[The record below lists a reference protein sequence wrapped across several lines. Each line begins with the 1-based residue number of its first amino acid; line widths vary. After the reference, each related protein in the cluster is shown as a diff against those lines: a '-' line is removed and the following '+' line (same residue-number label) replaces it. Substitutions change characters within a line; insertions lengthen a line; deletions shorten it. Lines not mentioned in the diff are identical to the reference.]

1 MKIRL
6 FYKIFGTYLAILA
19 LAMAVM
25 HFFVGQQVKSG
36 LEGQIERELLTHARI
51 IDLGSRSEIE
61 SRIFQL
67 AKISQS
73 RVTLIDD
80 NGRVLVDSDEEASR
94 MDDHIN
100 RPEVQEAKV
109 RGTGRSTRYSDTL
122 GEEMMYVALAVR
134 ERGGISGYIRLA
146 RPLVEVR
153 KITEAFNRI
162 LFNSFLLIIISSL
175 FIAFLFSYK
184 LSSPIR
190 EMEQFTDRLRRG
202 EGPGT
207 LIIDSSDEM
216 GQLAKNINYLVE
228 ELRSQ
233 IKSLNEEKGKV
244 EAALASAI
252 EGVIILNSQDRV
264 ESMNRSMKRMI
275 GDQYGDI
282 LNKTPIEAF
291 RNIDLQKALD
301 RFKAT
306 GMPVSEE
313 IVLGAG
319 TPIILD
325 VNITSIPG
333 VTAGE
338 EKTMLVFHD
347 VTRLKKL
354 EQVRVDFV
362 ANVTHEIKTPL
373 TAILGYIE
381 TLEAGAIED
390 KETARKFLQTI
401 SRHAQR
407 LNRLLEDLL
416 TLSNIELG
424 EMKFQFE
431 GVALGGV
438 MEGVLNIMEL
448 KAREKK
454 LSIEKKI
461 PETLSL
467 LRADR
472 DRMTQIF
479 LNVLDNA
486 VKFTPE
492 GGGVRIDAS
501 ETDRDEAVV
510 RITDTGIGVP
520 RDEVERLG
528 ERFYRVDKTRSRE
541 LGGTGLGL
549 SIVKHFML
557 AHRGRM
563 EIESQLGRGM
573 TVSLYFP
580 IWRG

>member
-6 FYKIFGTYLAILA
+6 FYKIFGTYLIILA
-19 LAMAVM
+19 MAMAVM
-25 HFFVGQQVKSG
+25 HFFVGQQIKSG

-51 IDLGSRSEIE
+51 IDLSSRSEIE
-61 SRIFQL
+61 GRIFQL

-73 RVTLIDD
+73 RVTLIDN
-80 NGRVLVDSDEEASR
+80 NGRVLADSDEEASR
-94 MDDHIN
+94 MDDHVD
-100 RPEVQEAKV
+100 RPEIQEAKV
-109 RGTGRSTRYSDTL
+109 RGTGRSLRYSDTL
-122 GEEMMYVALAVR
+122 GEEMIYIALAVR
-134 ERGGISGYIRLA
+134 ERGGITGYIRLA

-162 LFNSFLLIIISSL
+162 LFNSFLLITISSL
-175 FIAFLFSYK
+175 FVAFLFSYK

-190 EMEQFTDRLRRG
+190 EMEQFTDRLRKG

-233 IKSLNEEKGKV
+233 IKCANEEKGKV
-244 EAALASAI
+244 EAAFASAI

-264 ESMNRSMKRMI
+264 ESMNRSMKGMV

-291 RNIDLQKALD
+291 RNIELQKALD

-306 GMPVSEE
+306 GKPVSEE
-313 IVLGAG
+313 IILGGEA
-319 TPIILD
+319 PVILD
-325 VNITSIPG
+325 VSITSIPE

-390 KETARKFLQTI
+390 RETAGKFLKTI

-438 MEGVLNIMEL
+438 IEGVFNIMEL

-454 LSIEKKI
+454 LSIEKNI

-472 DRMTQIF
+472 DRMTQIV

-492 GGGVRIDAS
+492 GGTVRIEAS
-501 ETDRDEAVV
+501 ETGRDEVVV

-563 EIESQLGRGM
+563 EIESQLGRGT
-573 TVSLYFP
+573 TVSLHFP

>member
-6 FYKIFGTYLAILA
+6 FYKIFGTYLIILA
-19 LAMAVM
+19 MAMAVM
-25 HFFVGQQVKSG
+25 HFFVGQQIKSG

-51 IDLGSRSEIE
+51 IDLSSRSEIE
-61 SRIFQL
+61 GRIFQL

-73 RVTLIDD
+73 RVTLIDN
-80 NGRVLVDSDEEASR
+80 NGRVLADSDEEASR
-94 MDDHIN
+94 MDDHVD
-100 RPEVQEAKV
+100 RPEIQEAKV
-109 RGTGRSTRYSDTL
+109 RGTGRSLRYSDTL
-122 GEEMMYVALAVR
+122 GEEMIYIALAVR
-134 ERGGISGYIRLA
+134 ERGGITGYIRLA

-162 LFNSFLLIIISSL
+162 LFNSFLLITISSL
-175 FIAFLFSYK
+175 FVAFLFSYK

-190 EMEQFTDRLRRG
+190 EMEQFTDRLRKG

-233 IKSLNEEKGKV
+233 IKCANEEKGKV
-244 EAALASAI
+244 EAAFASAI

-264 ESMNRSMKRMI
+264 ESMNRSMKGMV

-291 RNIDLQKALD
+291 RNIELQKALD

-306 GMPVSEE
+306 GKPVSEE
-313 IVLGAG
+313 IILGGEA
-319 TPIILD
+319 PVILD
-325 VNITSIPG
+325 VNITSIPE

-390 KETARKFLQTI
+390 RETAGEFLKTI

-438 MEGVLNIMEL
+438 IEGVFNIMEL

-454 LSIEKKI
+454 LSIEKNI

-472 DRMTQIF
+472 DRMTQIV

-492 GGGVRIDAS
+492 GGTVRIEAS
-501 ETDRDEAVV
+501 ETGRDEVVV

-563 EIESQLGRGM
+563 EIESQLGRGT
-573 TVSLYFP
+573 TVSLHFP

>member
-1 MKIRL
+1 MKTRL
-6 FYKIFGTYLAILA
+6 FYKIFGTYMVILV
-19 LAMAVM
+19 LAMVIM
-25 HFFVGQQVKSG
+25 YFFVGQQIKRG
-36 LEGQIERELLTHARI
+36 LEVQIERELLTHARI
-51 IDLGSRSEIE
+51 IDLSSRGEIE
-61 SRIFQL
+61 GRIFQL
-67 AKISQS
+67 AKITQS
-73 RVTLIDD
+73 RVTLIDS
-80 NGRVLVDSDEEASR
+80 NGRVLADSDEEASR
-94 MDDHIN
+94 MDDHAN
-100 RPEVQEAKV
+100 RPEIQEAKV
-109 RGTGRSTRYSDTL
+109 RGNGRSSRYSDTL
-122 GEEMMYVALAVR
+122 GEDMMYVALAVR
-134 ERGGISGYIRLA
+134 EHGGISGYIRLA

-153 KITEAFNRI
+153 KITEAFNRV
-162 LFNSFLLIIISSL
+162 LFNSFLLITILSL
-175 FIAFLFSYK
+175 FISFLFSYK

-207 LIIDSSDEM
+207 LIIESSDEM

-228 ELRSQ
+228 ELRGQ
-233 IKSLNEEKGKV
+233 IKRLNEEKGKV
-244 EAALASAI
+244 EAAFASAI

-264 ESMNRSMKRMI
+264 ESMNRSMKGMI
-275 GDQYGDI
+275 GGQYGDI

-291 RNIDLQKALD
+291 RNIELQKALD
-301 RFKAT
+301 RFKET
-306 GMPVSEE
+306 GKPVSEE
-313 IVLGAG
+313 IILGAE
-319 TPIILD
+319 TPVILG

-333 VTAGE
+333 VTAGD

-416 TLSNIELG
+416 TLSSIELG

-438 MEGVLNIMEL
+438 MEGVFNIMEL

-454 LSIEKKI
+454 LSVEKNI
-461 PETLSL
+461 PESLPL

-492 GGGVRIDAS
+492 GGTVRIEAA
-501 ETDRDEAVV
+501 ETGRDDVV
-510 RITDTGIGVP
+510 VKIADTGIGIP
-520 RDEVERLG
+520 RDEVVRLG

-549 SIVKHFML
+549 SIVKHLMMV
-557 AHRGRM
+557 HRGRM
-563 EIESQLGRGM
+563 EIESQLGRG
-573 TVSLYFP
+573 TVVSLYFP
-580 IWRG
+580 IWQG

>member
-1 MKIRL
+1 MKTRL
-6 FYKIFGTYLAILA
+6 FYKIFGTYLVILT

-25 HFFVGQQVKSG
+25 YFLVGQQIKSG
-36 LEGQIERELLTHARI
+36 LEDQIERELLTHGKI

-61 SRIFQL
+61 SRLFQL
-67 AKISQS
+67 ARITQS
-73 RVTLIDD
+73 RVTLVDEK
-80 NGRVLVDSDEEASR
+80 GRVLADSDEEASR
-94 MDDHIN
+94 MGDHMH
-100 RPEVQEAKV
+100 RPEIEEAKV
-109 RGTGRSTRYSDTL
+109 RGTGRSTRYSETL

-162 LFNSFLLIIISSL
+162 LFNSFLLIIISSI

-190 EMEQFTDRLRRG
+190 DMEQYTDRLRRG
-202 EGPGT
+202 EGLGT

-216 GQLAKNINYLVE
+216 GQLAKNINYLVD

-233 IKSLNEEKGKV
+233 VKSANEEKAKV
-244 EAALASAI
+244 EAAFASAI
-252 EGVIILNSQDRV
+252 EGVIILNGRDKV
-264 ESMNRSMKRMI
+264 ESINRSMKGLI

-291 RNIDLQKALD
+291 RNIELQKALD

-306 GMPVSEE
+306 GKPVSAEV
-313 IVLGAG
+313 ILGGEA
-319 TPIILD
+319 PIILD
-325 VNITSIPG
+325 VNVTPIPG
-333 VTAGE
+333 VASGE
-338 EKTMLVFHD
+338 DKTMLVFHD

-381 TLEAGAIED
+381 TLEAGAID
-390 KETARKFLQTI
+390 DGETARKFLQTI

-407 LNRLLEDLL
+407 LNRLLADLL
-416 TLSNIELG
+416 TLSSIELG

-438 MEGVLNIMEL
+438 MEGVLNIMDL
-448 KAREKK
+448 RVREKT
-454 LSIEKKI
+454 LSVVKNI
-461 PETLSL
+461 PEALPL

-472 DRMTQIF
+472 DRVTQVL

-492 GGGVRIDAS
+492 GGTVRISAA
-501 ETDRDEAVV
+501 ETDRDEVVV
-510 RITDTGIGVP
+510 RIADTGIGVP
-520 RDEVERLG
+520 RDEVDRLG

-549 SIVKHFML
+549 SIVKHFMM

-563 EIESQLGRGM
+563 EIESQLGRGT

-580 IWRG
+580 VWRG

>member
-1 MKIRL
+1 MKTRL
-6 FYKIFGTYLAILA
+6 FYKIFGTYLVILA

-25 HFFVGQQVKSG
+25 HFFVGQQIKSG
-36 LEGQIERELLTHARI
+36 LEAQIERELLTHAKI
-51 IDLGSRSEIE
+51 IDLGTRSEIE
-61 SRIFQL
+61 SRLFQL
-67 AKISQS
+67 ARITQS

-80 NGRVLVDSDEEASR
+80 NGRVLADSDEEAFK
-94 MDDHIN
+94 MGDHIH
-100 RPEVQEAKV
+100 RPEIEEAKV
-109 RGTGRSTRYSDTL
+109 RGTGRSIRYSDTL
-122 GEEMMYVALAVR
+122 GEQMMYVALTVR
-134 ERGGISGYIRLA
+134 ERGGITGYLRLA

-162 LFNSFLLIIISSL
+162 LINSFLLIVISSL
-175 FIAFLFSYK
+175 FIAFLFSYR

-207 LIIDSSDEM
+207 LIIESSDEM

-233 IKSLNEEKGKV
+233 VKSANEEKGKV
-244 EAALASAI
+244 EAAFASAI
-252 EGVIILNSQDRV
+252 EGVIILNSLDRV
-264 ESMNRSMKRMI
+264 ESVNRSMKGLI

-282 LNKTPIEAF
+282 LKKTPIEAF

-306 GMPVSEE
+306 GKPVSEE
-313 IVLGAG
+313 IVLGTG

-338 EKTMLVFHD
+338 EKIMLVFHD

-373 TAILGYIE
+373 TSILGYIE
-381 TLEAGAIED
+381 TLEAGAIDD
-390 KETARKFLQTI
+390 KETAGKFLQTI

-416 TLSNIELG
+416 TLSSIELG

-431 GVALGGV
+431 SVALGGV
-438 MEGVLNIMEL
+438 MEGVLNFMEL

-454 LSIEKKI
+454 LSVEKKI
-461 PETLSL
+461 PETLPL

-472 DRMTQIF
+472 DRMTQVF

-492 GGGVRIDAS
+492 GGTVRIEAS
-501 ETDRDEAVV
+501 ETGQDEVVV

-520 RDEVERLG
+520 RDEVDRLG

-563 EIESQLGRGM
+563 EIESQLGRG
-573 TVSLYFP
+573 TAVSLYFP

>member
-6 FYKIFGTYLAILA
+6 FYKIFGTYLIILA
-19 LAMAVM
+19 MAMAVM
-25 HFFVGQQVKSG
+25 HFFVGQQIKSG

-51 IDLGSRSEIE
+51 IDLSSRSEIE
-61 SRIFQL
+61 GRIFQL

-73 RVTLIDD
+73 RVTLIDN
-80 NGRVLVDSDEEASR
+80 NGRVLADSDEEASR
-94 MDDHIN
+94 MDDHVD
-100 RPEVQEAKV
+100 RPEIQEAKV
-109 RGTGRSTRYSDTL
+109 RGTGRSLRYSDTL
-122 GEEMMYVALAVR
+122 GEEMIYIALAVR
-134 ERGGISGYIRLA
+134 ERGGITGYIRLA

-162 LFNSFLLIIISSL
+162 LFNSFLLITISSL
-175 FIAFLFSYK
+175 FVAFLFSYK

-190 EMEQFTDRLRRG
+190 EMEQFTDRLRKG

-233 IKSLNEEKGKV
+233 IKCANEEKGKV
-244 EAALASAI
+244 EAAFASAI

-264 ESMNRSMKRMI
+264 ESMNRSMKGMV

-291 RNIDLQKALD
+291 RNIELQKALD

-306 GMPVSEE
+306 GKPVSEE
-313 IVLGAG
+313 IILGGEA
-319 TPIILD
+319 PVILD
-325 VNITSIPG
+325 VSITSIPE

-390 KETARKFLQTI
+390 RETAGEFLKTI

-438 MEGVLNIMEL
+438 IEGVFNIMEL

-454 LSIEKKI
+454 LSIEKNI

-472 DRMTQIF
+472 DRMTQIV

-492 GGGVRIDAS
+492 GGTVRIEAS
-501 ETDRDEAVV
+501 ETGRDEVVV

-563 EIESQLGRGM
+563 EIESQLGRGT
-573 TVSLYFP
+573 TVSLHFP

>member
-1 MKIRL
+1 MKTRL
-6 FYKIFGTYLAILA
+6 FYKIFGTYLVILA

-25 HFFVGQQVKSG
+25 HFFVGKQIKSG

-51 IDLGSRSEIE
+51 IDLGSRNEIE
-61 SRIFQL
+61 NRIFQL
-67 AKISQS
+67 AKVSQA
-73 RVTLIDD
+73 RVTLIDE
-80 NGRVLVDSDEEASR
+80 NGRVLADSDEDASR
-94 MDDHIN
+94 MGDHLD
-100 RPEVQEAKV
+100 RPEIQEAKV

-122 GEEMMYVALAVR
+122 GEQMMYVALVVR
-134 ERGGISGYIRLA
+134 ERGGITGYIRLA

-153 KITEAFNRI
+153 KVTEAFNRI
-162 LFNSFLLIIISSL
+162 LFNSFLLIVITSL

-190 EMEQFTDRLRRG
+190 EMEQYTDRLRRG

-207 LIIDSSDEM
+207 LIIESSDEM

-264 ESMNRSMKRMI
+264 ESMNRSMKGMI

-282 LNKTPIEAF
+282 LSKTPIEAF
-291 RNIDLQKALD
+291 RNIDFQKALD
-301 RFKAT
+301 RFKAS
-306 GMPVSEE
+306 GKPVSEE
-313 IVLGAG
+313 IILGTG

-381 TLEAGAIED
+381 TLEAGAIDD

-438 MEGVLNIMEL
+438 MDGVLSIMEL
-448 KAREKK
+448 KVREKK
-454 LSIEKKI
+454 LSVEKNI
-461 PETLSL
+461 PEALPL

-492 GGGVRIDAS
+492 GGTVRIEAS
-501 ETDRDEAVV
+501 ETDRDAVV
-510 RITDTGIGVP
+510 VKITDTGIGVP
-520 RDEVERLG
+520 RDEIERLG
-528 ERFYRVDKTRSRE
+528 ERFYRVDKTRSRD

-549 SIVKHFML
+549 SIVKHLMMV
-557 AHRGRM
+557 HRGRM
-563 EIESQLGRGM
+563 EIESQLGRGT

>member
-1 MKIRL
+1 
-6 FYKIFGTYLAILA
+6 
-19 LAMAVM
+19 M
-25 HFFVGQQVKSG
+25 HFFVGQQIKSG
-36 LEGQIERELLTHARI
+36 LEAQIERELLTHAKI
-51 IDLGSRSEIE
+51 IDLGTRSEIE
-61 SRIFQL
+61 SRLFQL
-67 AKISQS
+67 ARITQS

-80 NGRVLVDSDEEASR
+80 NGRVLADSDEEAFK
-94 MDDHIN
+94 MGDHIH
-100 RPEVQEAKV
+100 RPEIEEAKV
-109 RGTGRSTRYSDTL
+109 RGTGRSIRYSDTL
-122 GEEMMYVALAVR
+122 GEQMMYVALTVR
-134 ERGGISGYIRLA
+134 ERGGITGYLRLA

-162 LFNSFLLIIISSL
+162 LINSFLLIVISSL

-207 LIIDSSDEM
+207 LIIESSDEM

-233 IKSLNEEKGKV
+233 IKSANEEKGKV
-244 EAALASAI
+244 EAAFASAI
-252 EGVIILNSQDRV
+252 EGVIILNSLDRV
-264 ESMNRSMKRMI
+264 ESVNRSMKGLI

-282 LNKTPIEAF
+282 LKKTPIEAF

-306 GMPVSEE
+306 GKPVSEE
-313 IVLGAG
+313 IVLGTG

-338 EKTMLVFHD
+338 EKIMLVFHD

-373 TAILGYIE
+373 TSILGYIE
-381 TLEAGAIED
+381 TLEAGAIDD
-390 KETARKFLQTI
+390 KETAGKFLQTI

-416 TLSNIELG
+416 TLSSIELG

-431 GVALGGV
+431 SVALGGV
-438 MEGVLNIMEL
+438 MEGVLNFMEL

-454 LSIEKKI
+454 LSVEKKI
-461 PETLSL
+461 PETLPL

-472 DRMTQIF
+472 DRMTQVF

-492 GGGVRIDAS
+492 GGTVRIEAS
-501 ETDRDEAVV
+501 ETGQDEVVV

-520 RDEVERLG
+520 RDEVDRLG

-563 EIESQLGRGM
+563 EIESQLGRG
-573 TVSLYFP
+573 TAVSLYFP

>member
-1 MKIRL
+1 MKTRL
-6 FYKIFGTYLAILA
+6 FYKIFGTYMVILV
-19 LAMAVM
+19 LAMVIM
-25 HFFVGQQVKSG
+25 YFFVGQQIKRG
-36 LEGQIERELLTHARI
+36 LEVQIERELLTHARI
-51 IDLGSRSEIE
+51 IDLSSRGEIE
-61 SRIFQL
+61 GRIFQL
-67 AKISQS
+67 AKITQS
-73 RVTLIDD
+73 RVTLIDS
-80 NGRVLVDSDEEASR
+80 NGRVMADSDEEASR
-94 MDDHIN
+94 MDDHAN
-100 RPEVQEAKV
+100 RPEIQEAKV
-109 RGTGRSTRYSDTL
+109 RGNGRSSRYSDTL
-122 GEEMMYVALAVR
+122 GEDMMYVALAVR
-134 ERGGISGYIRLA
+134 EHGGISGYIRLA

-153 KITEAFNRI
+153 KITEAFNRV
-162 LFNSFLLIIISSL
+162 LFNSFLLITILSL
-175 FIAFLFSYK
+175 FISFLFSYK

-207 LIIDSSDEM
+207 LIIESSDEM

-228 ELRSQ
+228 ELRGQ
-233 IKSLNEEKGKV
+233 IKRLNEEKGKV
-244 EAALASAI
+244 EAAFASAI

-264 ESMNRSMKRMI
+264 ESMNRSMKGMI
-275 GDQYGDI
+275 GGQYGDI

-291 RNIDLQKALD
+291 RNIELQKALD
-301 RFKAT
+301 RFKET
-306 GMPVSEE
+306 GKPVSEE
-313 IVLGAG
+313 IILGAE
-319 TPIILD
+319 TPVILG

-333 VTAGE
+333 VTAGD

-416 TLSNIELG
+416 TLSSIELG

-438 MEGVLNIMEL
+438 MEGVFNIMEL

-454 LSIEKKI
+454 LSVEKNI
-461 PETLSL
+461 PESLPL

-492 GGGVRIDAS
+492 GGTVRIEAA
-501 ETDRDEAVV
+501 ETGRDDVV
-510 RITDTGIGVP
+510 VKIADTGIGIP
-520 RDEVERLG
+520 RDEVVRLG

-549 SIVKHFML
+549 SIVKHLMMV
-557 AHRGRM
+557 HRGRM
-563 EIESQLGRGM
+563 EIESQLGRG
-573 TVSLYFP
+573 TVVSLYFP
-580 IWRG
+580 IWQG